1 MNKDFEDRIAFSRF
15 IKLINE
21 TDYVLYKTIA
31 LDIVA
36 DGLIIHIYM
45 YTSYVYTKQPNDV

>member
-31 LDIVA
+31 LDIIA
-36 DGLIIHIYM
+36 DGLIIP
-45 YTSYVYTKQPNDV
+45 YVYTKQPNDV